1 VMIGSSSNGSYHR
14 DHAKRTHFHGE
25 VGETWGSEA
34 RRPSWQKTWSRV
46 DSWLSNPGFY
56 FFWVSNP
63 SFGLVCS
70 KKRTVV
76 TRRSIPR
83 NVSPLRDVFLRCF
96 GGDNWE
102 VL

>member
-1 VMIGSSSNGSYHR
+1 MDSPALCPTELVLHRFGSSIPFVMIGSSSNGSYHR

-56 FFWVSNP
+56 FF
-63 SFGLVCS
+63 
-70 KKRTVV
+70 
-76 TRRSIPR
+76 
-83 NVSPLRDVFLRCF
+83 
-96 GGDNWE
+96 
-102 VL
+102 